1 MYFDVRCSHKIFK
14 ILTFLLSKYTQQV
27 MQAQYMKKESLI
39 LGPKLLYLGI
49 SRLTFEQKTIS
60 TCEAT
65 SNFSNCKVS

>member
-1 MYFDVRCSHKIFK
+1 
-14 ILTFLLSKYTQQV
+14 
-27 MQAQYMKKESLI
+27 MQAHYMKKESLI